1 MELRHRSSAVI
12 ETAAMTVEER
22 LGALIG
28 AFNATNRDIWDEV
41 SNHSE
46 LIHRFAL
53 RSNVQDDILSVHSS
67 DISELFDI
75 TKGLTKKLKGKASKL
90 GLALVVIGGIV
101 YIIKNESDKDV
112 MKTKLLELD
121 KQERCCYS
129 PMEDEGEAR
138 EPEGPL
144 GI

>member
-1 MELRHRSSAVI
+1 MSILKESGFI
-12 ETAAMTVEER
+12 ETIGMSVEEK
-22 LGALIG
+22 LGALISSI
-28 AFNATNRDIWDEV
+28 NVINREFLAAMNDLGDV
-41 SNHSE
+41 AKNHS
-46 LIHRFAL
+46 A
-53 RSNVQDDILSVHSS
+53 
-67 DISELFDI
+67 DISELFGI
-75 TKGLTKKLKGKASKL
+75 TAKHTKKMSHKASKL

>member
-1 MELRHRSSAVI
+1 MSILKESGFI
-12 ETAAMTVEER
+12 ETIGMSVEEK
-22 LGALIG
+22 LGALISSI
-28 AFNATNRDIWDEV
+28 NVNNREFLAAMNELGDVAKD
-41 SNHSE
+41 HS
-46 LIHRFAL
+46 A
-53 RSNVQDDILSVHSS
+53 